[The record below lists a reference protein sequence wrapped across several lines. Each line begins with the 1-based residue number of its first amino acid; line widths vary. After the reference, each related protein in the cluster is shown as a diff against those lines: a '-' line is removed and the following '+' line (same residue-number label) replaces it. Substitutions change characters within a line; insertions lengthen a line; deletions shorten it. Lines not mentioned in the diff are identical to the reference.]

1 MTAAETA
8 ATLSSPRA
16 SAAAR
21 TGRAAAGHQPA
32 RPDER
37 HPGPPARHA
46 APALRHVISIS
57 SGAGLVA
64 FEYSSAYAAS
74 KFGLESWMGALEQE
88 ITPFGDCARDEREQ
102 GHAADGGP
110 PDPPPRSLVASKHQ
124 LTRDGSYVRRGR
136 MGVPPIR
143 LVPGPRSPAR
153 LSLLTCW

>member
-1 MTAAETA
+1 MTAAEKA
-8 ATLSSPRA
+8 ATLTSPRV

-37 HPGPPARHA
+37 HPDRPARHA

-64 FEYSSAYAAS
+64 FEYSSAHAAS

-88 ITPFGDCARDEREQ
+88 ITPFGIHTTIINPGWFRTDLVRMEPELWPEQTIDDYAERSATQRAWWEART
-102 GHAADGGP
+102 
-110 PDPPPRSLVASKHQ
+110 AS
-124 LTRDGSYVRRGR
+124 
-136 MGVPPIR
+136 
-143 LVPGPRSPAR
+143 SPAIR
-153 LSLLTCW
+153 PSWPGHCSPSAASP